1 MNNKE
6 WQALEKQEYE
16 FLEYL
21 KIPITFFKNKYVN
34 EVMNCIED
42 LFNDKYKEWQKIED
56 PYIFNLIDTSDFI
69 DWVTKTYG
77 IKFYEEIKYRF
88 QGWSGVI

>member
-1 MNNKE
+1 MRR
-6 WQALEKQEYE
+6 QL
-16 FLEYL
+16 
-21 KIPITFFKNKYVN
+21 
-34 EVMNCIED
+34 
-42 LFNDKYKEWQKIED
+42 
-56 PYIFNLIDTSDFI
+56 DTSDFI